1 MASIVENQRRA
12 FIAQAQ
18 DDARRL
24 CASLAN
30 LSDAQRAAI
39 LAITAAAT
47 STPVDMVYIADTG
60 DTQLIRELVAG
71 HLREGEWRNSYT
83 LGSGC
88 DFTVVSR
95 ARCWINHDPRHQP

>member
-1 MASIVENQRRA
+1 MASIVENQKRA

-24 CASLAN
+24 CTSLAN

-39 LAITAAAT
+39 LAIVAMKTD
-47 STPVDMVYIADTG
+47 TPIDIGYIADTG
-60 DTQLIRELVAG
+60 DSELIAQIVSGVLLRSLTQD
-71 HLREGEWRNSYT
+71 SYL

-88 DFTVVSR
+88 LFQITPAPGSER
-95 ARCWINHDPRHQP
+95 SYE

>member
-12 FIAQAQ
+12 FLAQAQ

-39 LAITAAAT
+39 LALITKRT
-47 STPVDMVYIADTG
+47 STPIDIGYIADSG
-60 DTQLIRELVAG
+60 DAELIREIVGGELLVG
-71 HLREGEWRNSYT
+71 DWQNTYL

-88 DFTVVSR
+88 DFTVTPAPGSER
-95 ARCWINHDPRHQP
+95 SYE

>member
-1 MASIVENQRRA
+1 MNIVANQKRA

-39 LAITAAAT
+39 LAIIAAKT
-47 STPVDMVYIADTG
+47 STPVDIVMLTSEPG
-60 DTQLIRELVAG
+60 DWNEARQTCGDELKQTHDRRWSLGNGCEFIVEEM
-71 HLREGEWRNSYT
+71 LR
-83 LGSGC
+83 
-88 DFTVVSR
+88 
-95 ARCWINHDPRHQP
+95 

>member
-1 MASIVENQRRA
+1 MTRIVENQRRA

-24 CASLAN
+24 CASLVN

-39 LAITAAAT
+39 LALIAAKT
-47 STPVDMVYIADTG
+47 STPIDIHYWADTG
-60 DTQLIRELVAG
+60 DRDLVAQIVSGVLIRGDEPDT
-71 HLREGEWRNSYT
+71 YQ

-88 DFTVVSR
+88 DLTVTPS
-95 ARCWINHDPRHQP
+95 PGSETSYE